1 MPSLDKFENA
11 VNPGG
16 KIFVDSTLVERK
28 VNRTDVD
35 VYYVP
40 ATKMAADAGMPT
52 LANMILVGKI
62 IKETGIVSFDNMDG
76 VLKKVVSAKKQ
87 DLLDLNKKALDLGYN
102 F

>member
-1 MPSLDKFENA
+1 
-11 VNPGG
+11 
-16 KIFVDSTLVERK
+16 
-28 VNRTDVD
+28 
-35 VYYVP
+35 
-40 ATKMAADAGMPT
+40 MPT